1 MRRPRSV
8 IPKKNQRFP
17 KFAFQPTFPRWIL
30 VGRCCTLPMT
40 NVQSLD
46 RSIKDFRAPASTPSR
61 LGTSNLLP
69 TRSAAQ
75 TFLSGI
81 PDKSPR
87 QVTPTSHPDKSPTS
101 HIEQRLPRPN
111 AAANHVSHGGADAQP
126 LGVVDIF
133 ITCQSAVDRL
143 TEQRY
148 KAMLLVLAQATIL
161 QVVCTRLGQC
171 QRLVEFSVREQ
182 PGVGGERG
190 SSGKSGIKRIC
201 SSDTRAHPIQVSRSR
216 GGNHRSIGDFHRVT
230 EVLAARAACRRT
242 GRPAL
247 RWGGRKS
254 VPSPGT
260 GLPASFFVC

>member
-1 MRRPRSV
+1 MDFGWTLLHAADDECTVVGSVDQGFSGSGKHSEPPRHL
-8 IPKKNQRFP
+8 K
-17 KFAFQPTFPRWIL
+17 
-30 VGRCCTLPMT
+30 
-40 NVQSLD
+40 
-46 RSIKDFRAPASTPSR
+46 
-61 LGTSNLLP
+61 
-69 TRSAAQ
+69 SAAN
-75 TFLSGI
+75 TIRGADLPLWNS
-81 PDKSPR
+81 R
-87 QVTPTSHPDKSPTS
+87 QVTPTSHPDKSPRQVTPTS